1 MITRV
6 ASITL
11 EVPDL
16 RASLEFFE
24 SKVGLTLTE
33 QIGPGA
39 YMRATANHHDLVL
52 IQSDQG
58 RCGLRTLN
66 LEVGEGGLDADV
78 ARAVAAGAADLGAV
92 DQPGVDRAHLLE
104 MPGGFGVLLYAGLRQ
119 VGAPP
124 ALPLPRPARFSHFN
138 IGVPD
143 PATALDFFTT
153 AFGMRP
159 SDWIGDP
166 GDPLIG
172 WLHCPVPGALHHG
185 VAILKS
191 ADVKLHHISYEYAS
205 IEQVAARVDHYVDAT
220 HYLVW
225 GMGRHGTGG
234 SVFAY
239 IEDPSGLMVELGT
252 GMIRIGQDPRWTGP
266 EVWALDDQRGID
278 EWGSAI
284 PERWM
289 AKQVEVLRP
298 AAVGANR

>member
-6 ASITL
+6 ASVTL

-16 RASLEFFE
+16 AASLEFFE
-24 SKVGLTLTE
+24 SKVGMALTE
-33 QIGPGA
+33 QVGPSA
-39 YMRATANHHDLVL
+39 YARATANHHDLVL
-52 IQSDQG
+52 VGSEQG
-58 RCGLRTLN
+58 RCGLRSLN
-66 LEVGEGGLDADV
+66 FETDDLDADIS
-78 ARAVAAGAADLGAV
+78 RAVTAGATDLGAV

-104 MPGGFGVLLYAGLRQ
+104 VPGGFGLLLYAGLQQ

-124 ALPLPRPARFSHFN
+124 ADGPPLPMHFSHFN

-143 PATALDFFTT
+143 PAAAVDFFVT
-153 AFGMRP
+153 AFGLEP

-166 GDPLIG
+166 SDPLIA

-205 IEQVAARVDHYVDAT
+205 IEQVAARVDAFVDAT

-239 IEDPSGLMVELGT
+239 IEDPSGVMVELGT
-252 GMIRIGQDPRWTGP
+252 GMIRIGQDPRWNGP
-266 EVWALDDQRGID
+266 EVWALDDPRGVD

-284 PERWM
+284 PERWL
-289 AKQVEVLRP
+289 AKRTEVLSP
-298 AAVGANR
+298 VAAAAHR